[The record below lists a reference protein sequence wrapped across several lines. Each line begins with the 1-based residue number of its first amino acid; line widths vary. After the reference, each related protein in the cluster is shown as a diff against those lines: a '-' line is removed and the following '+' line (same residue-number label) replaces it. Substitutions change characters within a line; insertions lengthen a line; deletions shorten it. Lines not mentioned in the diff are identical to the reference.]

1 VSHFK
6 ERKEKNCLNCHAQ
19 LVGRYC
25 HKCGQENI
33 EPQESFYHLL
43 THFIFDIFHFDG
55 KFFTTMKDLV
65 FKPGFLTREYVK
77 GRRASYLHPIRMYV
91 FTSAIFFIIYF
102 SFVAEPVKIA
112 DSAQQGKGL
121 IALQEKVNALKDSL
135 RQGKD
140 SLQNV
145 ELINQI
151 SALEKIIPTGL
162 NAGDTSIPR
171 EEWAVRLAEA
181 RKNGNV
187 LNIRDSMPPGIAAY
201 EAAQKKLPVKE
212 RDGFFMRNIMQ
223 HAIDINIKYKGKREE
238 AINDFIEKFYH
249 TLPQMLV
256 VTLPMAA
263 LILQLL
269 YIRKRK
275 EIYYTVHIV
284 FSLHVTIAVF
294 IALLFYYALA
304 GLFVVS
310 HFILF
315 DWLGFAALSYA
326 WLYGLFAMYG
336 FYRQGFI
343 KTLFKYFLLLFL
355 VLCISIIILLIF
367 LFTTLYRF

>member
-1 VSHFK
+1 MSHFK

-33 EPQESFYHLL
+33 EPQESFWHLL
-43 THFIFDIFHFDG
+43 THFVFDIFHFDG

-65 FKPGFLTREYVK
+65 FKPGFLTREYAK

-102 SFVAEPVKIA
+102 SFVASPAKISA
-112 DSAQQGKGL
+112 DQLNGNDFG
-121 IALQEKVNALKDSL
+121 ALQARINALNDSL
-135 RQGKD
+135 SKGND

-145 ELINQI
+145 ELANQI
-151 SALEKIIPTGL
+151 TAIEKFLPAELKNQDSSKST
-162 NAGDTSIPR
+162 NPKEDS
-171 EEWAVRLAEA
+171 LAKA
-181 RKNGNV
+181 IKNGNV
-187 LNIRDSMPPGIAAY
+187 LNLRNPMPVSISAY
-201 EAAQKKLPVKE
+201 EAAEKKLPVNE
-212 RDGFFMRNIMQ
+212 QDGFFMRNMMY
-223 HAIDINIKYKGKREE
+223 HAIDINIKYHDKREE

-256 VTLPMAA
+256 VTLPFAA

-275 EIYYTVHIV
+275 EIYYSEHVV
-284 FSLHVTIAVF
+284 FLLHVTIAIF
-294 IALLFYYALA
+294 IALLFYYGLL
-304 GLFVVS
+304 GLFTIS
-310 HFILF
+310 HFFLF
-315 DWLGFAALSYA
+315 DWLSFAALSYA

-336 FYRQGFI
+336 FYRQGFM
-343 KTLFKYFLLLFL
+343 KTSIKYFLLLFL
-355 VLCISIIILLIF
+355 ILCVSVLILLIF